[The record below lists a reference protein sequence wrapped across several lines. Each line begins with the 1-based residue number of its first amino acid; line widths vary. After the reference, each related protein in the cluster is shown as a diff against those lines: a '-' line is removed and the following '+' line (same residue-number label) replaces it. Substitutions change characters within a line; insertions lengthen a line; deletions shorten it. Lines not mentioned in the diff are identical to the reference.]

1 MNFSPRMAVGSARW
15 LLWRP
20 ICFLASLE
28 KQEALTGIRTHKIEQ
43 AYKSHDMTWH
53 DMTRHDKTW
62 QDMTRHDKTWQDMTR
77 HYTLLYTVASCRLF
91 RLVSRRCRSRWS
103 LRRQNSIPKNLHQ
116 ALVPERQACHFW
128 RLNSRFRAALG
139 SPWAGTYRLTARER
153 VAAKK
158 VEKTCCTG
166 PCSFLWCE
174 LLQVGIEHVTDL
186 LVFAE
191 TFLSLAINL

>member
-1 MNFSPRMAVGSARW
+1 
-15 LLWRP
+15 
-20 ICFLASLE
+20 
-28 KQEALTGIRTHKIEQ
+28 
-43 AYKSHDMTWH
+43 MTWH

-62 QDMTRHDKTWQDMTR
+62 QDMTRHDKTWQDIT
-77 HYTLLYTVASCRLF
+77 HYCTQSHRVAYS
-91 RLVSRRCRSRWS
+91 VWS
-103 LRRQNSIPKNLHQ
+103 LEDADLADPWGARIASEKPHQ

-139 SPWAGTYRLTARER
+139 SPWPALTDLLLGR